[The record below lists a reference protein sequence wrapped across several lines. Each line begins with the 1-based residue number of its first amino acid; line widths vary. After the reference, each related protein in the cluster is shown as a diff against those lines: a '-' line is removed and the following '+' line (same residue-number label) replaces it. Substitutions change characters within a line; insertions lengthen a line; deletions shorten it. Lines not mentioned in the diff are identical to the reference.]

1 MQLVKTVSEMK
12 QIVKNFKKEGKTIG
26 FVPTMGYL
34 HQGHLS
40 LLDAANKEND
50 IVVLS
55 IFVNPTQFA
64 PNEDLD
70 KYPRDFER
78 DSELAKEHGTDVI
91 FFPTPEIMY
100 PNGYNSYVISERLD
114 KNLCGAKRP
123 GHFKGVM
130 TVVLKLFN
138 IVSPDNTYFGQK
150 DIQQA
155 RIIEQMIEDFNLDV
169 KLHIMPIIRE
179 QDGLAM
185 SSRNVYLSENER
197 AQATVLFESL
207 RHAKKLFE
215 QGEKT
220 SETIKKEVEKTINKA
235 SLAKVDYVELVD
247 YKNLNEL
254 KGEIKGKS
262 ILALAVYFG
271 KTRLIDNIILE

>member
-1 MQLVKTVSEMK
+1 MQVASSVVEIK
-12 QIVKNFKKEGKTIG
+12 QIVKKVKQQGKTVG

-34 HQGHLS
+34 HKGHLS
-40 LLDAANKEND
+40 LLKAASKEND
-50 IVVLS
+50 FVVLS
-55 IFVNPTQFA
+55 IFVNPVQFG

-78 DSELAKEHGTDVI
+78 DSALAKECGTDVI

-100 PNGYNSYVISERLD
+100 PEGYNSYVVSEALD

-169 KLHIMPIIRE
+169 KINIMPIIRE
-179 QDGLAM
+179 EDGLAM
-185 SSRNVYLSENER
+185 SSRNVYLSKNER
-197 AQATVLFESL
+197 EQAIVLFESL
-207 RHAKKLFE
+207 QKAKDLFE
-215 QGEKT
+215 KGEKT
-220 SETIKKEVEKTINKA
+220 SATIIDKVIKTINNA
-235 SLAKVDYVELVD
+235 SLAQIDYVELVD
-247 YKNLNEL
+247 YKTLTPLN
-254 KGEIKGKS
+254 GVIKHKAV
-262 ILALAVYFG
+262 LAVAVYFG